1 MGELDSPEESY
12 SKRKAYGNKDDSLR
26 GNTRLYSVGTMDGA
40 KANIYD
46 SITRKLSV
54 QIGNNFGAAMKKL
67 VSTGKETTYIDP
79 PYPDDKGDNKE
90 SAVAIWKVSVKR
102 MQDKREEYNAKKEK
116 VFYNILSKCDD
127 TVIARLESNDKYAD
141 AEEDSD
147 VAALMGLIKEL
158 VVGTSDR
165 IYPGIQA
172 AQAWKTLNRL
182 HQFEDEDV
190 LLYYRRFR
198 AAVEHVEKVSGVIT
212 PDVLSKNMR
221 ATDNKEGRSA
231 LLVCMF
237 ITGSNKMFD
246 GYKKKLA
253 DDYADRKVSNYPDS
267 LETALPIMQAY
278 LNNHGGAVKKGNN
291 FAQLDI
297 SKIKCFR
304 CKKLGH
310 YKRDCPENNDSDVDD
325 GSSTKSVDIWGNK
338 VKKG

>member
-1 MGELDSPEESY
+1 MG
-12 SKRKAYGNKDDSLR
+12 
-26 GNTRLYSVGTMDGA
+26 
-40 KANIYD
+40 
-46 SITRKLSV
+46 
-54 QIGNNFGAAMKKL
+54 
-67 VSTGKETTYIDP
+67 
-79 PYPDDKGDNKE
+79 
-90 SAVAIWKVSVKR
+90 
-102 MQDKREEYNAKKEK
+102 EYNAKKEK

-127 TVIARLESNDKYAD
+127 TVIARLENNDKYAD

-147 VAALMGLIKEL
+147 VAALMGLIKES

-291 FAQLDI
+291 FAQWDI
-297 SKIKCFR
+297 IKEIVRKIMIQM
-304 CKKLGH
+304 
-310 YKRDCPENNDSDVDD
+310 
-325 GSSTKSVDIWGNK
+325 STMVPVRNQLIFGVIKSRRARFECANYHWMELAKECVGR
-338 VKKG
+338 VV